1 MPVARRLIAQIP
13 TSDHAEGRLTPMLT
27 EREKLFQGIDDL
39 KKNIGLAWLEVI
51 SKPMTAGERQE
62 LCTRVE
68 SLVRELD
75 NL

>member
-1 MPVARRLIAQIP
+1 M
-13 TSDHAEGRLTPMLT
+13 TPMLT
-27 EREKLFQGIDDL
+27 EREKLVQDIDDL
-39 KKNIGLAWLEVI
+39 KKNIGLAWLDVI

>member
-1 MPVARRLIAQIP
+1 
-13 TSDHAEGRLTPMLT
+13 MLT
-27 EREKLFQGIDDL
+27 EREKLVQDIDDL

-75 NL
+75 NLRTKIDQLPKARA